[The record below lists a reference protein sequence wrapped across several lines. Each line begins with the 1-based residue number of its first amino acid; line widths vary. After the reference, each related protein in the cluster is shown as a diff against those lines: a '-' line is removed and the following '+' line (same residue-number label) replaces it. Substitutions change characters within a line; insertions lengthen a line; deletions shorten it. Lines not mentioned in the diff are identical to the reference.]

1 MAILSP
7 PSPAPEYPHH
17 DGRRVAF
24 ISEMPIIP
32 LMLIFSILAIITVS
46 FLYLQ
51 TFNTLASQGVIIN
64 DLERER
70 GKLILENEV
79 WNMRI
84 SRLKSLDII
93 HEQSAVKSMVNVD
106 PKEVEFI
113 QLQEKSQAPER
124 ESSTRPSD

>member
-7 PSPAPEYPHH
+7 PNPAPAYPKSVSKHTLAWS
-17 DGRRVAF
+17 D
-24 ISEMPIIP
+24 IPIIP
-32 LMLIFSILAIITVS
+32 LVLIISIITIVVFS
-46 FLYLQ
+46 LLYLQ

-93 HEQSAVKSMVNVD
+93 HEQPVVKSMVNVN

-113 QLQEKSQAPER
+113 QLKEKK
-124 ESSTRPSD
+124 